1 MVHGE
6 IVGSHHLLAEVAK
19 AFLYL
24 RFPPWQLAK
33 FFRTITFNFN
43 VPLNGI
49 MVAEI
54 VEGFFAHS

>member
-6 IVGSHHLLAEVAK
+6 IVCSHHLLAEVAK

-24 RFPPWQLAK
+24 RFPPGQLAK
-33 FFRTITFNFN
+33 FFGFISLNFN
-43 VPLNGI
+43 VALNGI

-54 VEGFFAHS
+54 VEVFFAHS